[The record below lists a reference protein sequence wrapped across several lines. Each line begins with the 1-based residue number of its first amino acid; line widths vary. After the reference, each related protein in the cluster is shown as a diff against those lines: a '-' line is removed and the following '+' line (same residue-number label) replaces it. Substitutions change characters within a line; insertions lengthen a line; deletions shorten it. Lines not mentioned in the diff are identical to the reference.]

1 MASGTGT
8 GAGTTGAGIGTGA
21 GTTGAGTGT
30 GASTESKTQGRRFW
44 LAPAAA
50 IFAVAWGGNEF
61 TPLLVM
67 YRQDD
72 GFSNQLANLLLGA
85 YVLGIIPALLIAGP
99 LSDRF
104 GRRPLML
111 PAPWIAIAGSVLLA
125 VSAGNVP
132 LLLAGRILS
141 GVALGLAMAVGTSW
155 VKELSAKPFDRGA
168 DLASGARRATIALS
182 LGFAL
187 GAASSGVLAQ
197 WAPFPGMLPYAAH
210 TVIAM
215 VFGLLLLRTP
225 ESQGLRTPESQ
236 GLRTPESQGLRT
248 PPGALLPARPATS
261 PYPRFLLL
269 IVPVAPW
276 VFGTA
281 TTAYAVLPALAAA
294 EIPSAP
300 VAFAALLCVVALV
313 AGASLQL
320 FSHRITAGHNARGIM
335 LALMLT
341 IGSLL
346 LASVAVSPPRLWLI
360 LPAAA
365 LLGAAYGLMMVSGLQ
380 EVQRIA
386 PPDHLARLTAI
397 YYGITYLGFFVPLAL
412 SLLEPWLGYPVMFAG
427 GAGVSALSLVLVLV
441 IFRRD
446 LSLHSA
452 ATK

>member
-1 MASGTGT
+1 MPTGGNVLTTDIQNSTSGVSTGS
-8 GAGTTGAGIGTGA
+8 TTGAG
-21 GTTGAGTGT
+21 
-30 GASTESKTQGRRFW
+30 SMSGRHW

-67 YRQDD
+67 YRQAD
-72 GFSNQLANLLLGA
+72 GFSNQLANLLLGC

-125 VSAGNVP
+125 FSAGNVP

-155 VKELSAKPFDRGA
+155 VKELSAKPFDLSA
-168 DLASGARRATIALS
+168 DRASGARRATIALS

-197 WAPFPGMLPYAAH
+197 WAPFPGVLPYAAH
-210 TVIAM
+210 TVIAV

-225 ESQGLRTPESQ
+225 ESQGK
-236 GLRTPESQGLRT
+236 GIAA
-248 PPGALLPARPATS
+248 GALPTAHPATS

-281 TTAYAVLPALAAA
+281 TTAYAILPALAAT

-300 VAFAALLCVVALV
+300 IAFAALLCVIALV

-335 LALMLT
+335 FALMLT
-341 IGSLL
+341 LGSLL
-346 LASVAVSPPRLWLI
+346 LASVAVSPPVLWLI

-365 LLGAAYGLMMVSGLQ
+365 LLGAAYGLLMVSGLQ

-412 SLLEPWLGYPVMFAG
+412 SLLEPWLGYPAMFAG
-427 GAGVSALSLVLVLV
+427 GAAVSAVSLVLVMLV
-441 IFRRD
+441 FRRD
-446 LSLHSA
+446 ISLHRA
-452 ATK
+452 AAKTDP

>member
-1 MASGTGT
+1 MTTDIQDVTSGVSTGS
-8 GAGTTGAGIGTGA
+8 TTGAGLATGSGVA
-21 GTTGAGTGT
+21 G
-30 GASTESKTQGRRFW
+30 GRHW

-67 YRQDD
+67 YRQAD
-72 GFSNQLANLLLGA
+72 GFSNQLANLLLGC

-125 VSAGNVP
+125 LSAGSVP
-132 LLLAGRILS
+132 MLLAGRILS

-155 VKELSAKPFDRGA
+155 VKELSAKPFDLRA
-168 DLASGARRATIALS
+168 DRASGARRATIALS

-187 GAASSGVLAQ
+187 GAASSGALAQ
-197 WAPFPGMLPYAAH
+197 WAPFPGVLPYVAH
-210 TVIAM
+210 TVIA
-215 VFGLLLLRTP
+215 VFFGLLLLCTP
-225 ESQGLRTPESQ
+225 ESQGR
-236 GLRTPESQGLRT
+236 GIAA
-248 PPGALLPARPATS
+248 GALPAAHPATS

-281 TTAYAVLPALAAA
+281 TTAYAILPALAAS

-320 FSHRITAGHNARGIM
+320 VSHRITAGHNARGIM
-335 LALMLT
+335 FALILT
-341 IGSLL
+341 VGSLL
-346 LASVAVSPPRLWLI
+346 LASVAVNPPALWLI
-360 LPAAA
+360 LSAAA
-365 LLGAAYGLMMVSGLQ
+365 LLGAAYGLLMVSGLQ

-412 SLLEPWLGYPVMFAG
+412 SLLEPWLGYPTMFAG
-427 GAGVSALSLVLVLV
+427 GAAISAVSLVMVMV
-441 IFRRD
+441 VFRRD
-446 LSLHSA
+446 ISLHRAASESESSA
-452 ATK
+452 SVRG

>member
-1 MASGTGT
+1 MTTEILGAPASATTSSTATGSA
-8 GAGTTGAGIGTGA
+8 AGP
-21 GTTGAGTGT
+21 
-30 GASTESKTQGRRFW
+30 RFW

-67 YRQDD
+67 YRQSD
-72 GFSNQLANLLLGA
+72 GFSNQLANLLLGC

-111 PAPWIAIAGSVLLA
+111 PAPWVAIAGSVFLALSDGSVPMLLI
-125 VSAGNVP
+125 
-132 LLLAGRILS
+132 GRILS
-141 GVALGLAMAVGTSW
+141 GIALGLAMAVGTSW
-155 VKELSAKPFDRGA
+155 VKELSAKPFDLGA
-168 DLASGARRATIALS
+168 DRASGARRATIALS

-187 GAASSGVLAQ
+187 GAASSGALAQ
-197 WAPFPGMLPYAAH
+197 WAPWPDVLPYAAH
-210 TVIAM
+210 TVIAI

-225 ESQGLRTPESQ
+225 ESQGR
-236 GLRTPESQGLRT
+236 GIAA
-248 PPGALLPARPATS
+248 GALPAAHPATS

-281 TTAYAVLPALAAA
+281 TTAYAILPALAAG

-300 VAFAALLCVVALV
+300 VAFAALLCVVALI

-335 LALMLT
+335 VALMLT
-341 IGSLL
+341 VASLL
-346 LASVAVSPPRLWLI
+346 LASLAVSPPRLWLI

-365 LLGAAYGLMMVSGLQ
+365 LLGAAYGLLMVSGLQ

-386 PPDHLARLTAI
+386 PPDHLARLTAV
-397 YYGITYLGFFVPLAL
+397 YYGITYLGFFVPLGL
-412 SLLEPWLGYPVMFAG
+412 SLLEPWLSYQVMFAG
-427 GAGVSALSLVLVLV
+427 GAAVSAVSLALVMV

-446 LSLHSA
+446 ISLHRA
-452 ATK
+452 AARDASV